1 MKFVLS
7 ICTMLDARRAY
18 NVIKNIGG
26 YPSKV
31 AELLRCMYPSI
42 VATNRTLGVR
52 LVRTPSVR
60 FVATIEGWIWKNI

>member
-1 MKFVLS
+1 VSDLATRLK
-7 ICTMLDARRAY
+7 LDSADLPMIAFY
-18 NVIKNIGG
+18 QG

-52 LVRTPSVR
+52 LVRTPSV
-60 FVATIEGWIWKNI
+60 AEGWIWKNIRQL